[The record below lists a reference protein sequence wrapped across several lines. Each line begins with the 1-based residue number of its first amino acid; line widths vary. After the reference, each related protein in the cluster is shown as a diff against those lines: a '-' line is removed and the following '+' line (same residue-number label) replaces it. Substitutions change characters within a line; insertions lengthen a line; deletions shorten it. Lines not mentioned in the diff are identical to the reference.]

1 MELCLFLSKH
11 SLSKLSDLIKK
22 AMHECLIGNI
32 LPNEQGK
39 DWPKLSLLVLMAS
52 LAEGSWRE
60 ELEKLEHLAMED
72 QEVSIWLSDKTI
84 FWL

>member
-1 MELCLFLSKH
+1 MKGLAQALTVGSHGE
-11 SLSKLSDLIKK
+11 
-22 AMHECLIGNI
+22 
-32 LPNEQGK
+32 
-39 DWPKLSLLVLMAS
+39 
-52 LAEGSWRE
+52 LAESSGRE